1 MAEFDANTAG
11 QQLLK
16 IGLVTEAQLEDAWAE
31 LGSKSGAA
39 EFLFMVLVRKGYLTP
54 WQVSKFRKGDR
65 QGFVLGGY
73 NLLYK
78 ISSGSFGRVFRAE
91 DRLAGRVVAIKVLRH
106 HWTEDPQRVNLFMRE
121 GRVGMSL
128 HHPNIVE
135 ILAVNSEPATGQ
147 YFIVMEFVEG
157 PNLRELLSIR
167 KKVEL
172 LEAVRIIEDC
182 ANALSYASSRG
193 VAHRDIK
200 LTNILIS
207 SQGQAKLVD
216 FGLAKIYSEL
226 EDDDERHVE
235 RTVDYA
241 GLERATGVK
250 FGDMRSDI
258 YFLGCVLFEIL
269 SGRSPL
275 EMTCDKHARMRKQRF
290 NNVTPLSPSEV
301 TGPPSLFRL
310 LETMMELNPLYR
322 YQTPSQLLDAIRLV
336 RTELEGT
343 GNVARMGIPRSI
355 FVVESDSH
363 LQDALRNKL
372 KNLGYR
378 VFIANDPSRA
388 LDRFRQ
394 QPFDGLVVDAGT
406 TGEDGLDIF
415 NLLTVE
421 AVRLG
426 LPCGAI
432 LILSQH
438 QASWERRVPPRPK
451 ASVMIRPLT
460 IKQLLRRLR
469 ELVPLTQVQA
479 S

>member
-1 MAEFDANTAG
+1 M
-11 QQLLK
+11 
-16 IGLVTEAQLEDAWAE
+16 
-31 LGSKSGAA
+31 
-39 EFLFMVLVRKGYLTP
+39 
-54 WQVSKFRKGDR
+54 
-65 QGFVLGGY
+65 
-73 NLLYK
+73 
-78 ISSGSFGRVFRAE
+78 
-91 DRLAGRVVAIKVLRH
+91 
-106 HWTEDPQRVNLFMRE
+106 
-121 GRVGMSL
+121 
-128 HHPNIVE
+128 
-135 ILAVNSEPATGQ
+135 
-147 YFIVMEFVEG
+147 
-157 PNLRELLSIR
+157 
-167 KKVEL
+167 
-172 LEAVRIIEDC
+172 
-182 ANALSYASSRG
+182 SYASSRG

-275 EMTCDKHARMRKQRF
+275 EMTRDKHARMRKQRF